1 MFWNDSLLS
10 LDKQLR
16 REVGLDPHRAGLGS
30 FFVTLDLVTEA
41 DGERGWLAKSL
52 EAQECRAD
60 SSQPGVLGWVVCIY
74 FYS

>member
-1 MFWNDSLLS
+1 MSL
-10 LDKQLR
+10 
-16 REVGLDPHRAGLGS
+16 GPPRAGLGS

-41 DGERGWLAKSL
+41 DGERGWLDKSL

-60 SSQPGVLGWVVCIY
+60 SSQPGVLRWVVCIY

>member
-1 MFWNDSLLS
+1 MILHLS
-10 LDKQLR
+10 LDKQSR
-16 REVGLDPHRAGLGS
+16 REVGLGPPWAGLGS